1 MMNQYIIEAVL
12 GLISGFILG
21 VTGILPVGVILILL
35 DYLNIGDYRSNLGA
49 LIFLNLFPYTFASVY
64 EFYKTKNINFKLGWI
79 LLFSIIVGSYI
90 GSKAVI
96 GSGFKFSIK
105 QIKYISSVVTLTMCI
120 LFYISA
126 YYETD

>member
-1 MMNQYIIEAVL
+1 MNQYIIEAVL